1 MSIYCDASVLL
12 KRVLDEP
19 DAAAT
24 TSQLRRHAA
33 DGKSLL
39 TTSLA
44 RVEIGRAIRRVGGSA
59 IDEAAITDLT
69 ARALRGID
77 TQMVDNETL
86 AIASTLPAQH
96 LGALDA
102 IHVATALMVGADV
115 VLTRDRR
122 MAEACTALG
131 LAVA

>member
-19 DAAAT
+19 DSVVT
-24 TSQLRRHAA
+24 TMQLRRYVA
-33 DGKSLL
+33 DGAALL

-44 RVEIGRAIRRVGGSA
+44 RVEIGRAVRRVGGAA
-59 IDEAAITDLT
+59 IGEASITDLT

-77 TQMVDNETL
+77 MQMVDHDTL

-102 IHVATALMVGADV
+102 IHVATALRVGADV

-131 LAVA
+131 LAIA